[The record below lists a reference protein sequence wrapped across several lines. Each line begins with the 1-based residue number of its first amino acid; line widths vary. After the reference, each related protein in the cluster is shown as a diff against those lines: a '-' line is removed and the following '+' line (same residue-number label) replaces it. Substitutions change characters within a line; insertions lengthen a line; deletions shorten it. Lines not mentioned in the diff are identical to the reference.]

1 MCFVVMSCINLNFSG
16 AIANYGMIQPQ
27 SPTVEIGKNFTAT
40 CVLYK
45 DALSTAEDIYWTN
58 TIEIPKGQYT
68 KINESAVNVTITIT
82 SNTGQWLYCKSR
94 RLPSPVHGIILTKE
108 CKYSHLYS

>member
-1 MCFVVMSCINLNFSG
+1 
-16 AIANYGMIQPQ
+16 MIQPQ

-45 DALSTAEDIYWTN
+45 DALSTAEDIYWTTTTTRN

-68 KINESAVNVTITIT
+68 KINDSAVNVTITIT
-82 SNTGQWLYCKSR
+82 SDTGPWLYCKSR
-94 RLPSPVHGIILTKE
+94 QLPSPVHGILLTKE
-108 CKYSHLYS
+108 C